1 MKEKTLKLTCI
12 ALLVVFSIII
22 VALVSYIYKLQEKID
37 AQNVLTDLA
46 EEKIENIIK
55 DDVVKEDIIENEEID
70 NKNTTLEEKV
80 DSVSGKVGEFFE
92 VKENSEYGIEINKSA
107 DGKYVGW
114 EDDFYDGCG
123 WWCTVEGMNEEVRA
137 SSTLRNDKHINYL
150 ANNVVDNIRSN
161 SWVEGVE
168 GDGIGEWIEL
178 SRQYLCYEGDTDG
191 GKLGEICIVTGYA
204 NNEKLWKENNRVKTL
219 LMYINNKPYKY
230 IELEDTIKPQ
240 FFTVWDNETYELE
253 PSEKIKLKFEIV
265 EIYEGT
271 KYDDT
276 AITYL
281 DVDFLKGH

>member
-1 MKEKTLKLTCI
+1 MKEKSFKIVCI
-12 ALLVVFSIII
+12 TLLVIFAAII
-22 VALVSYIYKLQEKID
+22 VGLVSYIYELQADLSEKN
-37 AQNVLTDLA
+37 NVA
-46 EEKIENIIK
+46 EIVEITVDEDEKTEKTENTIE
-55 DDVVKEDIIENEEID
+55 D
-70 NKNTTLEEKV
+70 NKIVDNKEKEIAK
-80 DSVSGKVGEFFE
+80 VSGKIGEFFE

-107 DGKYVGW
+107 DGKYAGW
-114 EDDFYDGCG
+114 ESEFLDGCG

-219 LMYINNKPYKY
+219 LMYINNEPYKY